1 MFKLRF
7 ILTLTALIV
16 FMVACTSNQ
25 ESQSRSTE
33 QIKVEQSSYK
43 PDEIMTRSDIA
54 DHLADL
60 AVKTTDVQDAAAIV
74 LGPYTVVGI
83 NIAGDAERN
92 RTSSIKHSVLE
103 ALEHDP
109 YGREA
114 VVIADA
120 DMPER
125 LRGMRES
132 IQNGAPVKGVADE
145 LANIVSRYMPTV
157 PKEHDTEE
165 DIMNDEKREP

>member
-7 ILTLTALIV
+7 IITLTALIV

-25 ESQSRSTE
+25 ESQEQSTD
-33 QIKVEQSSYK
+33 QTKVEQSSYE

-54 DHLADL
+54 DHLANL
-60 AVKTTDVQDAAAIV
+60 AVRTDNVQDAAAIV

-83 NIAGDAERN
+83 NITEDAERN
-92 RTSSIKHSVLE
+92 RTSSIKHTVLE
-103 ALEHDP
+103 AMEHDP

-125 LRGMRES
+125 LRGMKES
-132 IQNGAPVKGVADE
+132 IQNGEPVQGVADE

-165 DIMNDEKREP
+165 DIMKEEEKP